1 MLDQGGVQGPGRRC
15 PVASAAKVCCLVL
28 AFTGLRPS
36 KLMCYRPEHW
46 DRTTQT
52 LVVLTAKGGRTRTIP
67 LRAPAA
73 EALADFEALGPST
86 TVPSEA

>member
-1 MLDQGGVQGPGRRC
+1 MR
-15 PVASAAKVCCLVL
+15 
-28 AFTGLRPS
+28 
-36 KLMCYRPEHW
+36 YRPEHW